1 MTVTNRNEQPHIR
14 DVLDRLQAS
23 DEPRS
28 IIPPNS
34 LNSVNAKPLQPPS
47 FGEAQ
52 RDAVSAIVGNM
63 TDELHKKI
71 VSIRATL
78 DKIEQEALQSAANA
92 KGLLND
98 HIIVCVR
105 LNDEIERMGDVVAH
119 VHDLIRAD

>member
-28 IIPPNS
+28 IIPPNA
-34 LNSVNAKPLQPPS
+34 LNSVSTKPLQPPS

-71 VSIRATL
+71 VSIRGTL